1 MTGSMQGWCKTVCAA
16 AVLLIGTVAPGAGDL
31 AVAESS
37 VVVLGAQ
44 TRAEHKQFVASF
56 KRFLVEQ
63 EQGVQF
69 VDIALGDDIGN
80 TDGLK
85 DIIRQKKV
93 PLILTVGPE
102 AFQSALR
109 QEADPPLIAGL
120 THDAAELEKHPNAT
134 GVVLEYGVETQL
146 AWIKRILP
154 DFKTIG
160 VLYNPAASG
169 QRVAAAKKAATKLGL
184 KFVAQEVN
192 SPSELPVAMES
203 LFRRVDVL
211 WGLTDP
217 VVLSRQTAKAI
228 LLTSFRNKVPFI
240 APSSAWVKAGA
251 LYSLEVDYNDIGVQT
266 GEMARS
272 VLRGKQ
278 VSSIAPQQPRE
289 VRYSLNLRTAEHMRL
304 KFSGDIVAGAAQVFE

>member
-1 MTGSMQGWCKTVCAA
+1 MDRWRNRVTAA
-16 AVLLIGTVAPGAGDL
+16 FSLLMCSLMCGTSNS

-44 TRAEHKQFVASF
+44 TRTEHKQFVESF
-56 KRFLVEQ
+56 KRFMIEQ
-63 EQGVQF
+63 EQGLEF
-69 VDIALGDDIGN
+69 VDLALGNNIEN
-80 TDGLK
+80 TDELRN
-85 DIIRQKKV
+85 IIRQKKT
-93 PLILTVGPE
+93 PLVLTVGPE
-102 AFQSALR
+102 AFQSAVP
-109 QEADPPLIAGL
+109 QDVDCPVIAGL
-120 THDAAELEKHPNAT
+120 TQDASALEKTVNVT
-134 GVVLEYGVETQL
+134 GVVLEYSVETQL

-160 VLYNPAASG
+160 VLYNPDASG
-169 QRVAAAKKAATKLGL
+169 KRVAAARKAAEKLGL
-184 KFVAQEVN
+184 TFIAQEVN

-251 LYSLEVDYNDIGVQT
+251 LYALEFDYNDIGVQT
-266 GEMARS
+266 GEMANS

-278 VSSIAPQQPRE
+278 VSSIPPQEPRE

-304 KFSGDIVAGAAQVFE
+304 KFSGDIVKGAAQVFE

>member
-1 MTGSMQGWCKTVCAA
+1 MTELMDRWHNKVSAA
-16 AVLLIGTVAPGAGDL
+16 LFLLMCSLALGTSNVAQAD
-31 AVAESS
+31 SS

-44 TRAEHKQFVASF
+44 TKTEHKQFVESF
-56 KRFLVEQ
+56 KRFLVER
-63 EQGVQF
+63 EEGVEF
-69 VDIALGDDIGN
+69 VDIALGNEIEN
-80 TDGLK
+80 ADGLR
-85 DIIRQKKV
+85 DIIKERKI
-93 PLILTVGPE
+93 PLILTLGPE
-102 AFQSALR
+102 AFKSAVQ
-109 QEADPPLIAGL
+109 QEVDSPLIAGL
-120 THDAAELEKHPNAT
+120 MRDATELDKTVNAT
-134 GVVLEYGVETQL
+134 GVVLEYSVETQL

-160 VLYNPAASG
+160 VLYNPDASG
-169 QRVAAAKKAATKLGL
+169 KRVAAAKKAAAKLGL
-184 KFVAQEVN
+184 NFVAQEVN
-192 SPSELPVAMES
+192 SPSELPVAMQA

-251 LYSLEVDYNDIGVQT
+251 LYSLEFDYNDIGEQA

-272 VLRGKQ
+272 ALSGNPVKSMPSQ
-278 VSSIAPQQPRE
+278 EPRK

-304 KFSGDIVAGAAQVFE
+304 RFSDDIVTGAVQVFE

>member
-1 MTGSMQGWCKTVCAA
+1 MCWIALAISDC
-16 AVLLIGTVAPGAGDL
+16 

-44 TRAEHKQFVASF
+44 TKKAHRQFVEGF
-56 KRFLVEQ
+56 KQYLSEQ
-63 EQGVQF
+63 EEDLEF
-69 VDIALGDDIGN
+69 VDIALDNDIKD
-80 TDGLK
+80 TEGLK
-85 DIIRQKKV
+85 DIIQRESI
-93 PLILTVGPE
+93 PLILTIGPK
-102 AFQSALR
+102 AFQSAAR
-109 QEADPPLIAGL
+109 QDVDAPLIAGL
-120 THDAAELEKHPNAT
+120 TRNASALEKNANAT
-134 GVVLEYGVETQL
+134 GVVLEYKVETQL
-146 AWIKRILP
+146 LWIKRILP

-160 VLYNPAASG
+160 VLYNPAESG
-169 QRVAAAKKAATKLGL
+169 QRVAVAKKAAARLGL
-184 KFVAQEVN
+184 NFVAQEVN

-211 WGLTDP
+211 WGITDP

-266 GEMARS
+266 GEMAQS
-272 VLRGKQ
+272 VLKGQR
-278 VSSIAPQQPRE
+278 VSTMPPQEPRE

-304 KFSGDIVAGAAQVFE
+304 KLPGEIVDGAAQVFD